1 VVSFAQISEFVLD
14 DVVRAAFD
22 EAGRSGLPVCEACL
36 SGWLARRMVL
46 DVFPA
51 LRADYRRERLLT
63 VEQVRALIQDVGRN
77 APHLSR
83 CRVSS

>member
-1 VVSFAQISEFVLD
+1 MDEAVG
-14 DVVRAAFD
+14 AAFD
-22 EAGRSGLPVCEACL
+22 EAARARLPVCEGCL

-63 VEQVRALIQDVGRN
+63 LEQVRGLIEDTGRN

-83 CRVSS
+83 CRVNS

>member
-1 VVSFAQISEFVLD
+1 
-14 DVVRAAFD
+14 
-22 EAGRSGLPVCEACL
+22 
-36 SGWLARRMVL
+36 MVL

-63 VEQVRALIQDVGRN
+63 LEQVRGLIEDTGRN

-83 CRVSS
+83 CRVNS